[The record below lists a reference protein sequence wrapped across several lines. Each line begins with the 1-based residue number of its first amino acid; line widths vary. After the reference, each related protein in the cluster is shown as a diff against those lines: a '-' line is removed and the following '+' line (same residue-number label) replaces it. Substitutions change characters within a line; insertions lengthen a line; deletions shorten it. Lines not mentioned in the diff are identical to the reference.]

1 MICYLCNDIYNKSIF
16 MLSNIIVVVA
26 LYLTNMNSLLKI
38 LVFLICLAVNYKDFL
53 ACNVIKAFY
62 LTTSVN
68 KSILLTKKNKQI
80 KVSFIRVSY
89 FSSIMIVLSF
99 ANKLKKFNILVIKCQ
114 VRQELFKSLIIL
126 ARYSFVPNLN
136 IFTESEAQL

>member
-26 LYLTNMNSLLKI
+26 LYLTNMNSLLKLLI
-38 LVFLICLAVNYKDFL
+38 VLICLAINYKDFL
-53 ACNVIKAFY
+53 NHNLITAFY

-80 KVSFIRVSY
+80 KVNFIRVSY
-89 FSSIMIVLSF
+89 FSSIVIILSF
-99 ANKLKKFNILVIKCQ
+99 ANKLKKFNILVVKWQ
-114 VRQELFKSLIIL
+114 VTEELFKSLIIL
-126 ARYSFVPNLN
+126 ARYGFLPNLN
-136 IFTESEAQL
+136 AYTAS